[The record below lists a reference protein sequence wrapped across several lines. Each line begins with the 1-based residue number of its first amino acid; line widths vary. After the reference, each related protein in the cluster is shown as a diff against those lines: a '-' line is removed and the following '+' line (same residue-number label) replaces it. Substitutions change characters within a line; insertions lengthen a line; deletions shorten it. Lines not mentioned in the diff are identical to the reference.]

1 MRRLILEN
9 EERHLDDVVDDM
21 IREAAPEIVRAIKE
35 QEVDEDVNEFYEG
48 AIDAIDDLES
58 YMDYRFPHEEKYE
71 EPPTQSELYDA
82 GYKYGEANFDKI
94 RKGLQD
100 VVDATTRREQIVQA
114 IEVFEERITEE
125 AVIAALEESYAYGK
139 EQMSDI
145 HGLIKLMQ
153 KKYGWKGYA
162 AFVAIEVFEHAIL
175 PAALSMINPAFGI
188 IAVIPTVEILAAVGL
203 AYYKKYVKEP
213 EPEQPHVPGHLDWFE
228 GQENLQAG
236 YRRKTMRLTESQLRR
251 IIRKKIL
258 KEEYING
265 EISAMAAGEAMD
277 EGVRTL
283 AEFVNWFKEN
293 YPDECSGLSKR
304 DIKAEIAYFWKAE
317 KKDRKPDRR
326 MPGKRR
332 RESFYDTPGWGRFD

>member
-9 EERHLDDVVDDM
+9 EERHLDDVVDDI

-82 GYKYGEANFDKI
+82 GYKYGKANFDKI

-100 VVDATTRREQIVQA
+100 VVDPTTRTEQIKQA
-114 IEVFEERITEE
+114 IAVFEDRITEE
-125 AVIAALEESYAYGK
+125 AVIAALEEAYAYGK

-228 GQENLQAG
+228 GQQNLQAG
-236 YRRKTMRLTESQLRR
+236 YRRKIIRLTESQLRR
-251 IIRKKIL
+251 LVRRKIL
-258 KEEYING
+258 NEMYLSENDGEYEFVMGI
-265 EISAMAAGEAMD
+265 ADEAYQ
-277 EGVRTL
+277 EGVRRFGDFWSRVWPGL
-283 AEFVNWFKEN
+283 KEQG
-293 YPDECSGLSKR
+293 YDRR
-304 DIKAEIAYFWKAE
+304 DAE
-317 KKDRKPDRR
+317 KTCKKIWKFIKDDYRPRDK
-326 MPGKRR
+326 
-332 RESFYDTPGWGRFD
+332 YDNWSAWD